1 MGYVQST
8 PGIDAWCADGCC
20 LRIQAHVLVENIT
33 PVNWDTATF
42 DRLALPQRMKDLI
55 KALVPRQRT
64 ESARPSANSGQEGK
78 RSGLASTRDRGLIMH
93 LYGPWGTGKTLTAGK
108 YVNLCLLMPTKTDCP

>member
-20 LRIQAHVLVENIT
+20 LRIQAHVLVENIA
-33 PVNWDTATF
+33 PVNWDTAAF

-55 KALVPRQRT
+55 KALVPRHRT
-64 ESARPSANSGQEGK
+64 ESAGPSANPGQQGK
-78 RSGLASTRDRGLIMH
+78 RSGLARTRDRGLIMH

-108 YVNLCLLMPTKTDCP
+108 